1 MHQKSPAHLGESKI
15 ARSPA
20 FAMRQGHP
28 AHAWMRGPAM
38 MVNPRGPAGPRPG
51 DVCRKRFRNSE
62 MPRMKSLHRPAKKQR
77 FFCLDLCKQIPKQFQ
92 IISSFDT
99 LQWQA
104 PFPSFSKKL
113 HRKQQLRSIFF
124 WEPQVQSMLHLFDVK
139 VKECQQKLVGTFV
152 VTCVVFVCML
162 ASGCHKFSEAKKSG
176 NHRNMSK
183 ISSFVKDP
191 SNVETHSS
199 ILLAF
204 SKDASHLRMPVSRT
218 SGSVSASFRGSCWY
232 VGTKMALQHS
242 NVR

>member
-1 MHQKSPAHLGESKI
+1 MHQKSRTHLGESKI

-28 AHAWMRGPAM
+28 PHAWMRGPAM
-38 MVNPRGPAGPRPG
+38 MVNPWDPETRPG

-62 MPRMKSLHRPAKKQR
+62 MPRMKSLHRPAKSSD
-77 FFCLDLCKQIPKQFQ
+77 FFCLDLCKQIPKPFQ
-92 IISSFDT
+92 VSILFNGRLIFHH
-99 LQWQA
+99 
-104 PFPSFSKKL
+104 FPTL
-113 HRKQQLRSIFF
+113 HRQQQLRSNFF
-124 WEPQVQSMLHLFDVK
+124 LRAIGSIHAASLWCKSERMSAKIGRNLCSDLCGVCLHACIRMSQIYWSK
-139 VKECQQKLVGTFV
+139 
-152 VTCVVFVCML
+152 
-162 ASGCHKFSEAKKSG
+162 KKSG

-183 ISSFVKDP
+183 ISSFVKGP

-204 SKDASHLRMPVSRT
+204 SKDDLRMPVSRT

-232 VGTKMALQHS
+232 VGTKMALQQS